1 MDIITAKLL
10 LVGLGVAVGQDAIA
24 SIWYYWG
31 KEKWGNHAFRIIRL
45 TIGVGIVIIGVW
57 L

>member
-1 MDIITAKLL
+1 MDIILAKMT
-10 LVGLGVAVGQDAIA
+10 LVGFGVAVAQDAVA
-24 SIWYYWG
+24 SIWFYWG

>member
-1 MDIITAKLL
+1 
-10 LVGLGVAVGQDAIA
+10 GLGVAVGQDAIA

-31 KEKWGNHAFRIIRL
+31 KEKWGNHAFRIARL
-45 TIGVGIVIIGVW
+45 IIGVFIVIIGVG